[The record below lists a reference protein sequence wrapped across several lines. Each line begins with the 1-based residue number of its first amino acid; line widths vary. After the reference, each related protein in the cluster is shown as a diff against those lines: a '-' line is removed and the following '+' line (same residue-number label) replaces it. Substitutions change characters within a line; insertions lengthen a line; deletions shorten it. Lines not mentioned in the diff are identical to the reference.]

1 MVRASSCPPPPPPH
15 PHHTNVCKISRLWG
29 AISSLFFNKSLS
41 NLAILCILR
50 RSSVALSSGIDGFSP
65 RPSQKVKKK
74 KKRKKK
80 KRKRGRVPSLKH
92 QYNYDY
98 KYMLWTCFRPIFLFL
113 HRKLVYIY
121 SRERHLRLILIE
133 EKKLIGQCTRLRENE
148 DLPIWEAQAS
158 RQKPPSFYVRA
169 LITRDIVHR
178 KDAQCNAKEYP

>member
-1 MVRASSCPPPPPPH
+1 MVRASSCPPPPH

-65 RPSQKVKKK
+65 GSSQKVKKK
-74 KKRKKK
+74 N
-80 KRKRGRVPSLKH
+80 RGRVPSLKY

-98 KYMLWTCFRPIFLFL
+98 KYMLCTCFRPIFLFL

-121 SRERHLRLILIE
+121 SLERHLRLILIE